1 MVRAGILVAA
11 TVAVIAGP
19 TLAQRVDKATDCGYQ
34 AQVVAAVQQ
43 ARKDR
48 VGERQVQ
55 QHVAQR
61 ATWPENYNNAIPL
74 IAGWLYGSD
83 VSMRDIRNEDFA
95 AAWKELCLAQ

>member
-1 MVRAGILVAA
+1 MVRAEILA
-11 TVAVIAGP
+11 VAVVAMFAGP
-19 TLAQRVDKATDCGYQ
+19 GGAQSMDKATDCGYQ
-34 AQVVAAVQQ
+34 AEVVAAVQQ

-55 QHVAQR
+55 QHVAEK

-95 AAWKELCLAQ
+95 AAWKELCLQQ